1 MLVRPRQRSR
11 SLPGEQAA
19 APVARRVRVADW
31 VEEAAAT
38 LCQVSKA
45 ASVAVAREGL
55 VPVGR

>member
-1 MLVRPRQRSR
+1 M
-11 SLPGEQAA
+11 A